1 MALNYNLSEIIGH
14 KKQIDFL
21 NGLYISQR
29 MPSGLLFYGQKN
41 IGKNITALSF
51 AASVLCG
58 DYAENFQA
66 AAASSSLNFCGKC
79 PSCLSVLNG
88 MNQNIFTVESSGNS
102 IKIETIHQ
110 ITSFLSLKPQYPTH
124 RFIII
129 NDASAMNPSASN
141 ALLKILEEPQEKTV
155 FILITSSPGMLA
167 PTIVSRC
174 ILLCF
179 APISDEILSGTVKL
193 TYPDIKD
200 DKLKIFLKLARGSY
214 SGFIRLI
221 EGGYLEKRDFL
232 INNVFEKLFYEFK
245 KRGDIYGISAEFASK
260 FTFQE
265 KVSKSKAAKKKNGGG
280 IIDAEAKDAA
290 ADEDE
295 DKDKTYIFELILF
308 IFRDIYI
315 YSLLKNEEI
324 LYNEDI
330 AGEIKKFAFES
341 GASPEDIRHMIE
353 TTVLHIEKINGY
365 NLNKSISIDSYF
377 SNLISA

>member
-21 NGLYISQR
+21 SGLYSSQR

-51 AASVLCG
+51 AASVLCR
-58 DYAENFQA
+58 DYAENFKTD
-66 AAASSSLNFCGKC
+66 SSSLNFCGKC
-79 PSCLSVLNG
+79 PSCLSFLNG
-88 MNQNIFTVESSGNS
+88 MNQNIFTAGSSGNS

-110 ITSFLSLKPQYPTH
+110 ITSFLALKPQYPTH

-155 FILITSSPGMLA
+155 FILITSSPSMLA

-174 ILLCF
+174 ILLSF
-179 APISDEILSGTVKL
+179 APIADEILSGAVKL
-193 TYPDIKD
+193 TYPDIKA

-232 INNVFEKLFYEFK
+232 INNVFKKLFSEFRK
-245 KRGDIYGISAEFASK
+245 KGDIYGISAEFASK
-260 FTFQE
+260 
-265 KVSKSKAAKKKNGGG
+265 SKGAKKKNGG
-280 IIDAEAKDAA
+280 IDAEVKGAA

-295 DKDKTYIFELILF
+295 DEDKTYIFELILF

-315 YSLLKNEEI
+315 YSLLKDEEI

>member
-1 MALNYNLSEIIGH
+1 MALNYNLSKIIGH

-21 NGLYISQR
+21 SGLYGSQR

-41 IGKNITALSF
+41 IGKNITAKSF
-51 AASVLCG
+51 AASVLCV
-58 DYAENFQA
+58 DYAENFKT
-66 AAASSSLNFCGKC
+66 ASPSLNFCGKC

-88 MNQNIFTVESSGNS
+88 MNQNIFTVESSGNV

-110 ITSFLSLKPQYPTH
+110 ITSFLALKPHYPTH

-155 FILITSSPGMLA
+155 FILITSSPGVLA
-167 PTIVSRC
+167 PTIISRC
-174 ILLCF
+174 ILLGF
-179 APISDEILSGTVKL
+179 APIADEILSGAVKL

-200 DKLKIFLKLARGSY
+200 DKLKIFLKLAGGSY

-232 INNVFEKLFYEFK
+232 INSVFDKLFSEFK
-245 KRGDIYGISAEFASK
+245 KKGDIYGISAEFASK

-265 KVSKSKAAKKKNGGG
+265 KGSKSKGAKKKNGV
-280 IIDAEAKDAA
+280 IDAEAKGAA

-315 YSLLKNEEI
+315 YSLLKDEEI

-330 AGEIKKFAFES
+330 AGEIKKFALES

-353 TTVLHIEKINGY
+353 TTVLHIEKINSY

>member
-1 MALNYNLSEIIGH
+1 MSLNYNLSEIIGH

-21 NGLYISQR
+21 SGLYSSQR
-29 MPSGLLFYGQKN
+29 MPSGLLFYGQKK
-41 IGKNITALSF
+41 IGKYITALSF
-51 AASVLCG
+51 AASVLCC
-58 DYAENFQA
+58 DYAENFKTP
-66 AAASSSLNFCGKC
+66 SPSLNFCGKC
-79 PSCLSVLNG
+79 PSCLSFLSG
-88 MNQNIFTVESSGNS
+88 MNQNIFTAESSGNS

-110 ITSFLSLKPQYPTH
+110 ITSFLALKPQYPAN

-129 NDASAMNPSASN
+129 NDASAMNASASN

-155 FILITSSPGMLA
+155 FILVTSSPSMLA

-174 ILLCF
+174 ILLGF
-179 APISDEILSGTVKL
+179 APIADEILSGAVKL
-193 TYPDIKD
+193 TYPDIKA
-200 DKLKIFLKLARGSY
+200 DKLKIFLKLAGGSY
-214 SGFIRLI
+214 SVFIRLI

-232 INNVFEKLFYEFK
+232 INDVFKKLFSEFK
-245 KRGDIYGISAEFASK
+245 KNRDIYGISAEFASK
-260 FTFQE
+260 FTFKE
-265 KVSKSKAAKKKNGGG
+265 KVSKSKSAKKKKGG
-280 IIDAEAKDAA
+280 IDNIDADFEVKDIAE

-295 DKDKTYIFELILF
+295 EKTYIFELILF
-308 IFRDIYI
+308 ILRDIYI

-341 GASPEDIRHMIE
+341 GASPQDIRHMIE

>member
-14 KKQIDFL
+14 KKQADFL
-21 NGLYISQR
+21 SGLYSSQR

-41 IGKNITALSF
+41 IGKYITALSF
-51 AASVLCG
+51 AASVLCC
-58 DYAENFQA
+58 DYAENFKTP
-66 AAASSSLNFCGKC
+66 SSSLNFCGKC
-79 PSCLSVLNG
+79 PSCLSFLNG
-88 MNQNIFTVESSGNS
+88 MNQNIFTAESSGNS

-110 ITSFLSLKPQYPTH
+110 ITSFLALKPQYPTN

-129 NDASAMNPSASN
+129 NDASAMNASASN

-155 FILITSSPGMLA
+155 FILITSSPSMLA

-174 ILLCF
+174 ILLGF
-179 APISDEILSGTVKL
+179 APVADEILSGAVKL
-193 TYPDIKD
+193 TYPDIKA

-232 INNVFEKLFYEFK
+232 INNVFEKLFSEFK
-245 KRGDIYGISAEFASK
+245 KNSDIYGISAEFASK
-260 FTFQE
+260 FTFKE
-265 KVSKSKAAKKKNGGG
+265 KVSKSKSVKKKNGG
-280 IIDAEAKDAA
+280 IDTDTEVKGAA

-295 DKDKTYIFELILF
+295 EKTYIFELILF
-308 IFRDIYI
+308 ILRDIYI

>member
-1 MALNYNLSEIIGH
+1 MDSNYNLSEIIGH

-21 NGLYISQR
+21 SGLYSSQR

-51 AASVLCG
+51 AASVLCC
-58 DYAENFQA
+58 DYAENFKTV
-66 AAASSSLNFCGKC
+66 SLSLNFCGKC
-79 PSCLSVLNG
+79 PSCLSFLNG
-88 MNQNIFTVESSGNS
+88 INQNIFTVESSGNP

-110 ITSFLSLKPQYPTH
+110 ITSFLALKPQYPTH

-129 NDASAMNPSASN
+129 DDASAMNPSASN

-155 FILITSSPGMLA
+155 FILITSSHSMLA
-167 PTIVSRC
+167 PTILSRC
-174 ILLCF
+174 ILLGF
-179 APISDEILSGTVKL
+179 APIGDEILSGAVKFK
-193 TYPDIKD
+193 YPDIKA

-232 INNVFEKLFYEFK
+232 INGVFEKLFSEFK
-245 KRGDIYGISAEFASK
+245 KKGDIYGISAEFTSK
-260 FTFQE
+260 FTFSE
-265 KVSKSKAAKKKNGGG
+265 KASKSKGAKKKNIG
-280 IIDAEAKDAA
+280 IDTEVKGAAE
-290 ADEDE
+290 DEDE
-295 DKDKTYIFELILF
+295 EKTYIFELILF

-315 YSLLKNEEI
+315 YSLLKDEEI
-324 LYNEDI
+324 LYNKDI
-330 AGEIKKFAFES
+330 AGEIKKLSVES

-353 TTVLHIEKINGY
+353 TTVLHIEKIKSY

-377 SNLISA
+377 LNLISA

>member
-14 KKQIDFL
+14 KKQTDFL
-21 NGLYISQR
+21 SVLYGSQR

-79 PSCLSVLNG
+79 PSCFSFLNG
-88 MNQNIFTVESSGNS
+88 MNQNIFMVESSGNS

-110 ITSFLSLKPQYPTH
+110 ITSFLALKPQYPTH

-129 NDASAMNPSASN
+129 DDASAMNPSASN

-155 FILITSSPGMLA
+155 FILITSNIGTLA

-174 ILLCF
+174 ILLGF
-179 APISDEILSGTVKL
+179 APIADEILSGAVKL
-193 TYPDIKD
+193 KYPDIND
-200 DKLKIFLKLARGSY
+200 NKLKIFLKLARGSY
-214 SGFIRLI
+214 SGFIKLI

-232 INNVFEKLFYEFK
+232 INGIFEKLFSEFK

-260 FTFQE
+260 FMFQE
-265 KVSKSKAAKKKNGGG
+265 KVSKSKNAKKKNGS
-280 IIDAEAKDAA
+280 IDAEVKVKDAS

-295 DKDKTYIFELILF
+295 EKTYIFELILF

-315 YSLLKNEEI
+315 YSLLKDEEI

-353 TTVLHIEKINGY
+353 TTVLHIEKINSY

>member
-21 NGLYISQR
+21 RGLYTSQR

-58 DYAENFQA
+58 DYAENFKT
-66 AAASSSLNFCGKC
+66 ASSSLNFCGKC

-88 MNQNIFTVESSGNS
+88 MNQNIFRVESSGNV

-110 ITSFLSLKPQYPTH
+110 ITSFLALKPHYPTH

-155 FILITSSPGMLA
+155 FILITSSPGALA
-167 PTIVSRC
+167 PTIISRC
-174 ILLCF
+174 ILLGF
-179 APISDEILSGTVKL
+179 APIADDILSGAVKSI
-193 TYPDIKD
+193 YPDIKD
-200 DKLKIFLKLARGSY
+200 DKIKIFLKLAGGSY

-232 INNVFEKLFYEFK
+232 ISRVFDKLFSEFK
-245 KRGDIYGISAEFASK
+245 KNGDIYGISSEFAAK

-265 KVSKSKAAKKKNGGG
+265 KGSKSKNAKKKNGV
-280 IIDAEAKDAA
+280 IDAEAKDAA
-290 ADEDE
+290 LDEDE
-295 DKDKTYIFELILF
+295 DNDKTLIFELILF
-308 IFRDIYI
+308 ILRDIYI
-315 YSLLKNEEI
+315 YSLLKDEEI

-330 AGEIKKFAFES
+330 AGEIKKFALES

-353 TTVLHIEKINGY
+353 TTILHIEKINSY